1 MIWLL
6 YLIPAAIAAWVVVSR
21 YGLLAGGATAVA
33 VLIAQTAIL
42 SRLAKRDASVEPL
55 VDRDAAQFKRLA
67 VPGGARRLFNELQR
81 VIEQYVDVDAGTDGS
96 AASTTDD
103 DDALVV
109 FRTRD
114 RAWSGLRC
122 GGDSFRFRHGA
133 ITTLGIFAI
142 DSVREPGT
150 GSCQGLLWF
159 DVKPRNMPA
168 EVNDPCVKRAF
179 FELGPDC
186 RDSLEPMRAWAP
198 ALEAIA
204 TMIGAKFDVVVHS
217 DV

>member
-42 SRLAKRDASVEPL
+42 SRLAKRDASVEPR
-55 VDRDAAQFKRLA
+55 VDREAAQFKRLA

-168 EVNDPCVKRAF
+168 EVNDPYMKRAF

-204 TMIGAKFDVVVHS
+204 TMVGAKFDVVVHS

>member
-21 YGLLAGGATAVA
+21 YGPLAGGATAVA

-42 SRLAKRDASVEPL
+42 LRLAKRDASVEPR

-67 VPGGARRLFNELQR
+67 VPGDARHLFNELR
-81 VIEQYVDVDAGTDGS
+81 HVIEQYVDVDAGTDGS

-122 GGDSFRFRHGA
+122 GGASFRFRHGA

-168 EVNDPCVKRAF
+168 EVNDPYAKRAF

-204 TMIGAKFDVVVHS
+204 TMVGAKFDVVVHS

>member
-6 YLIPAAIAAWVVVSR
+6 YLTPAAIAAWVVVSR

-42 SRLAKRDASVEPL
+42 SRLAKRDASIEPL
-55 VDRDAAQFKRLA
+55 VDHDAAQFKRLA
-67 VPGGARRLFNELQR
+67 VPGDARHLFNELR
-81 VIEQYVDVDAGTDGS
+81 HVIEQYADVDAGTDGS
-96 AASTTDD
+96 TASTTGD

-109 FRTRD
+109 FRSRD

-159 DVKPRNMPA
+159 DVKPRSQPP
-168 EVNDPCVKRAF
+168 EVNDPYMKRAF
-179 FELGPDC
+179 FALGPDC
-186 RDSLEPMRAWAP
+186 RDSLEAMRAWAP
-198 ALEAIA
+198 VLEAIA
-204 TMIGAKFDVVVHS
+204 TVLGAKFDVAVHS

>member
-42 SRLAKRDASVEPL
+42 SRLAKCEAS
-55 VDRDAAQFKRLA
+55 QFKRLA
-67 VPGGARRLFNELQR
+67 VPGGARHLFNELR
-81 VIEQYVDVDAGTDGS
+81 HVIEQYVDVDAGTDGS

-159 DVKPRNMPA
+159 DVAPRNMPA
-168 EVNDPCVKRAF
+168 EVNDPYVKRAF

-204 TMIGAKFDVVVHS
+204 TMVGAKFDVVVHS

>member
-42 SRLAKRDASVEPL
+42 SRLAKRDASVEPR
-55 VDRDAAQFKRLA
+55 VDREAAQFKRLA
-67 VPGGARRLFNELQR
+67 VPGDARHLFNELR
-81 VIEQYVDVDAGTDGS
+81 HVIEQYVDVDAGTDGS

-168 EVNDPCVKRAF
+168 EVNDPYVKRAF

-204 TMIGAKFDVVVHS
+204 TMVGAKFDVVVHS

>member
-42 SRLAKRDASVEPL
+42 SRLAKRDASVEPR
-55 VDRDAAQFKRLA
+55 VDREAAQFKRLA
-67 VPGGARRLFNELQR
+67 VPGGARRLFNELR
-81 VIEQYVDVDAGTDGS
+81 HVIEQYVDVDAGTDGS

-142 DSVREPGT
+142 DSIREPGT

-159 DVKPRNMPA
+159 EVKPRNMPA
-168 EVNDPCVKRAF
+168 EVNDPYVKRAF

-204 TMIGAKFDVVVHS
+204 TMVGAKFDVVVHS

>member
-33 VLIAQTAIL
+33 VLIARTAIL
-42 SRLAKRDASVEPL
+42 SRLAKRDASVEPR
-55 VDRDAAQFKRLA
+55 VDRDAAQFKRLP
-67 VPGGARRLFNELQR
+67 VPGGARHLFNELR
-81 VIEQYVDVDAGTDGS
+81 HVIEQYVDVDAGTDGS

-159 DVKPRNMPA
+159 DVKPRNMRA
-168 EVNDPCVKRAF
+168 EVNDPYVKRAF

-198 ALEAIA
+198 ALESIA
-204 TMIGAKFDVVVHS
+204 TMVGAKFDVVVHS

>member
-42 SRLAKRDASVEPL
+42 SRLAKREAS
-55 VDRDAAQFKRLA
+55 QFKRLA
-67 VPGGARRLFNELQR
+67 VPSGARRLFNELR
-81 VIEQYVDVDAGTDGS
+81 HVIEQYVDVDAGTDGS

-168 EVNDPCVKRAF
+168 EVNDPYMKRAF

-204 TMIGAKFDVVVHS
+204 TMVGAKFDVVVHS

>member
-21 YGLLAGGATAVA
+21 YGLLAGGAIAVA

-42 SRLAKRDASVEPL
+42 SRLAKREAS
-55 VDRDAAQFKRLA
+55 QFKRLA
-67 VPGGARRLFNELQR
+67 VPGGARRLFNELR
-81 VIEQYVDVDAGTDGS
+81 HVIEQYVDVDAGTDGS

-159 DVKPRNMPA
+159 DVAPRNMPA
-168 EVNDPCVKRAF
+168 EVNDPYVKRAF

-204 TMIGAKFDVVVHS
+204 TMVGAKFDVVVHS

>member
-42 SRLAKRDASVEPL
+42 SRLAKRDASVEPR

-67 VPGGARRLFNELQR
+67 VPGDARRLFSELQR
-81 VIEQYVDVDAGTDGS
+81 VIEQYVDVDAGTDGP

-159 DVKPRNMPA
+159 DVKPRNMRA
-168 EVNDPCVKRAF
+168 EVNDPYVKRAF

-204 TMIGAKFDVVVHS
+204 TMVGAKFDVVVHS

>member
-42 SRLAKRDASVEPL
+42 SRLAKRDASVEPR

-67 VPGGARRLFNELQR
+67 VPGDTRRLFNELR
-81 VIEQYVDVDAGTDGS
+81 HVIEQYVDVDAGTDGS

-103 DDALVV
+103 DDTLVV

-168 EVNDPCVKRAF
+168 EVNDPYVKRAF

-204 TMIGAKFDVVVHS
+204 TMVGAKFDVVIHS

>member
-6 YLIPAAIAAWVVVSR
+6 YLIPAAIATWVVVPR

-42 SRLAKRDASVEPL
+42 SRLAKRDA
-55 VDRDAAQFKRLA
+55 AQLKRLA
-67 VPGGARRLFNELQR
+67 VPGDARHLFNELRR
-81 VIEQYVDVDAGTDGS
+81 VIEQYADVDAGTGDS
-96 AASTTDD
+96 TAATAD

-109 FRTRD
+109 FRSRD

-142 DSVREPGT
+142 DSIREPGT

-159 DVKPRNMPA
+159 DAKPRNMPA
-168 EVNDPCVKRAF
+168 EVNDPYMKRAF
-179 FELGPDC
+179 FALGPDC

-198 ALEAIA
+198 VLEAIA
-204 TMIGAKFDVVVHS
+204 TTLDAKFDVVVHS

>member
-1 MIWLL
+1 ML
-6 YLIPAAIAAWVVVSR
+6 YLIPAAIAAWVVVPR
-21 YGLLAGGATAVA
+21 YGVLAGGATAVA

-42 SRLAKRDASVEPL
+42 SRLAKRDAPGEPL
-55 VDRDAAQFKRLA
+55 VDREAVQFKRLA
-67 VPGGARRLFNELQR
+67 VPGDARHLFKELQH
-81 VIEQYVDVDAGTDGS
+81 VIEQYADVDTGTDGS
-96 AASTTDD
+96 TASTTGD

-109 FRTRD
+109 FRSRD

-122 GGDSFRFRHGA
+122 GADSFRFRHGA
-133 ITTLGIFAI
+133 ITTMGIFAI

-168 EVNDPCVKRAF
+168 EVNDPYMKRAF
-179 FELGPDC
+179 FALGPDC

-198 ALEAIA
+198 VLEEIA
-204 TMIGAKFDVVVHS
+204 TMLDAKFDVVVHS

>member
-42 SRLAKRDASVEPL
+42 SRLAKRDASVEPR

-159 DVKPRNMPA
+159 DVAPRNMPA
-168 EVNDPCVKRAF
+168 EVNDPYVKRAF

-204 TMIGAKFDVVVHS
+204 TMVGAKFDVVVHS

>member
-21 YGLLAGGATAVA
+21 YGWLAGGATAVA

-42 SRLAKRDASVEPL
+42 SRLAKRDASVEPR

-67 VPGGARRLFNELQR
+67 VPGDARHLFDELR
-81 VIEQYVDVDAGTDGS
+81 HVIEQYADVDAGTDGS
-96 AASTTDD
+96 TATATGD

-109 FRTRD
+109 FRSPD

-142 DSVREPGT
+142 DSIRKPGT

-159 DVKPRNMPA
+159 DVKPRNQPP
-168 EVNDPCVKRAF
+168 EVNDPYMKRAF
-179 FELGPDC
+179 FALGPDC

-198 ALEAIA
+198 VLEEIA
-204 TMIGAKFDVVVHS
+204 TMLGAKFDVVVHS

>member
-42 SRLAKRDASVEPL
+42 SRLAKRDASVEPR
-55 VDRDAAQFKRLA
+55 VDRDASQFKRLA
-67 VPGGARRLFNELQR
+67 VPGGARRLFNELR
-81 VIEQYVDVDAGTDGS
+81 HVIEQYVDVDAGTDGP

-168 EVNDPCVKRAF
+168 EVNDPYMKRAF

-198 ALEAIA
+198 ALESIA
-204 TMIGAKFDVVVHS
+204 TMLGAKFDVVVHS

>member
-6 YLIPAAIAAWVVVSR
+6 YLIPAVIAAWVVVSR

-42 SRLAKRDASVEPL
+42 SRLAKREAS
-55 VDRDAAQFKRLA
+55 QFKRLA
-67 VPGGARRLFNELQR
+67 VPGGARRLFNELR
-81 VIEQYVDVDAGTDGS
+81 HVIEQYVDVDAGTDGS

-159 DVKPRNMPA
+159 DVAPRNMPA
-168 EVNDPCVKRAF
+168 EVNDPYVKRAF

-186 RDSLEPMRAWAP
+186 RDSLEPMRAWAL

-204 TMIGAKFDVVVHS
+204 TMVGAKFDVVVHS

>member
-42 SRLAKRDASVEPL
+42 SRLAKRDASVEPR
-55 VDRDAAQFKRLA
+55 VDREAAQFKRLA
-67 VPGGARRLFNELQR
+67 VPDGARRLFNELQR

-159 DVKPRNMPA
+159 DVRPRNMPA
-168 EVNDPCVKRAF
+168 EVNDPYMKRAF

-198 ALEAIA
+198 VLESIA
-204 TMIGAKFDVVVHS
+204 TMVGAKFDVVVHS

>member
-1 MIWLL
+1 MIWWL
-6 YLIPAAIAAWVVVSR
+6 YLIPAAIAAWVVVPR

-42 SRLAKRDASVEPL
+42 SRLAKRDA
-55 VDRDAAQFKRLA
+55 AQCKRLA
-67 VPGGARRLFNELQR
+67 VPGDARHLFNELR
-81 VIEQYVDVDAGTDGS
+81 HVIEQYVDVDAGTDGS
-96 AASTTDD
+96 TASTTGD

-109 FRTRD
+109 FRSRD

-122 GGDSFRFRHGA
+122 GVDSFRFRHGA

-159 DVKPRNMPA
+159 DANPRNMPA
-168 EVNDPCVKRAF
+168 EVNDPYMKRAF
-179 FELGPDC
+179 FALGPDC

-198 ALEAIA
+198 VLEAIA
-204 TMIGAKFDVVVHS
+204 TMLDAKFDVVVHS

>member
-6 YLIPAAIAAWVVVSR
+6 YPIPAAIATWVVVPP

-42 SRLAKRDASVEPL
+42 SRLAKRDASQL
-55 VDRDAAQFKRLA
+55 KRLA
-67 VPGGARRLFNELQR
+67 LPGDARHLFNELRR
-81 VIEQYVDVDAGTDGS
+81 VIEQYADVDAGTGDSTAATADDG
-96 AASTTDD
+96 
-103 DDALVV
+103 ALVV
-109 FRTRD
+109 FRSRD

-142 DSVREPGT
+142 DSIREPGT

-159 DVKPRNMPA
+159 DAKPRNMPA
-168 EVNDPCVKRAF
+168 EVNDPYMKRAF
-179 FELGPDC
+179 FALGPDC

-198 ALEAIA
+198 VLESIA
-204 TMIGAKFDVVVHS
+204 TMLDAKFDVVVHS

>member
-6 YLIPAAIAAWVVVSR
+6 YLIPAAIAAWLVVPR

-33 VLIAQTAIL
+33 VLIAQTTIL
-42 SRLAKRDASVEPL
+42 LRLAKRDASAEPR
-55 VDRDAAQFKRLA
+55 VDRDAAQFKSLT
-67 VPGGARRLFNELQR
+67 VPGGARHLFDELR
-81 VIEQYVDVDAGTDGS
+81 HVIEQYVHVDAGTDGS
-96 AASTTDD
+96 TATATGD

-109 FRTRD
+109 FRSPD

-142 DSVREPGT
+142 DSIRKPGT

-159 DVKPRNMPA
+159 DVKPRNQPP
-168 EVNDPCVKRAF
+168 EVNDPYMKRAF
-179 FELGPDC
+179 FALGPDC
-186 RDSLEPMRAWAP
+186 RDSLEPMHAWAP
-198 ALEAIA
+198 VLEEIA
-204 TMIGAKFDVVVHS
+204 TMLGAKFDVVVHS